1 MDAGHFVGNQGR
13 KSVSVSEPVVPEQ
26 GVSAPASAAEGA
38 GRETPA
44 PSSAILN
51 QQFTTLNSLR
61 RARTWVDVYLVTGTC
76 LHGQIRSFDSNMLL
90 LQTRSGDI
98 ALYHHA
104 ISSVMRAQ
112 KRAAGAKGPGSRK
125 PVSARGAP
133 GGRGAP
139 GRGQDEA
146 PAPARI
152 WHDRGEPPRERSRDS
167 DGIRIEGGRLTAGG
181 RLSAPR
187 RTVTPP
193 AGVVVVRHKRV
204 RTIVKPEDEH

>member
-1 MDAGHFVGNQGR
+1 M
-13 KSVSVSEPVVPEQ
+13 SVSEPVVPGQ
-26 GVSAPASAAEGA
+26 GVSAPASAAEKG
-38 GRETPA
+38 GQEQPA
-44 PSSAILN
+44 SSSAVPN
-51 QQFTTLNSLR
+51 QQFTTLNGLR

-90 LQTRSGDI
+90 LQTRSGDV

-112 KRAAGAKGPGSRK
+112 KRAAGGKGAGGRK
-125 PVSARGAP
+125 SAVQRGGAP
-133 GGRGAP
+133 GGRPAP
-139 GRGQDEA
+139 ARGQDEA
-146 PAPARI
+146 APARI
-152 WHDRGEPPRERSRDS
+152 WRDPGEPARERSRES

-204 RTIVKPEDEH
+204 RTIVKPEDER